1 MRCRWMM
8 ADVAAME
15 EIDSKNMVLNESTSS
30 VGGTT
35 ENNDRRLVLLSNLD
49 IRIVPDVFVT
59 VPFDKAHSNNDG
71 AAT

>member
-30 VGGTT
+30 VGGTA

-49 IRIVPDVFVT
+49 IRLVPDVFVT
-59 VPFDKAHSNNDG
+59 VPFGKAHSNNDG